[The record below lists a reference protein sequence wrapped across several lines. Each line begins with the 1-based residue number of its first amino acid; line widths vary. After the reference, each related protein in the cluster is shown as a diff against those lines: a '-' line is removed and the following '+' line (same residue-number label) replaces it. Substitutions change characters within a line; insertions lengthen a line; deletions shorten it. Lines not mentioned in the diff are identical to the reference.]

1 MVEAVILEN
10 DVNYRNV
17 YISCFKKLGANVI
30 SSTADP
36 MSALKI
42 IAERQPKLLIMDIVL
57 PEVDGFEFAK
67 TVRALA
73 PATKILIL
81 TYLVNDRISKDC
93 EKIGV
98 ERYIN
103 KPIKPDLISFIISQY
118 VGFETV
124 RKNFKP
130 IAKAVSSVDEAILD
144 RILQELQLPFHI
156 QGTRYTRVA
165 IKYMLKQEVPL
176 DKILITKEVY
186 PTVAK
191 ECNTTPSKVERA
203 IRYCVNFILEKE
215 TMDIVSPDKYGVNI
229 NGNHKLSNSKF
240 LMILARHVLDK
251 LAEANACDDISILN
265 MRVN

>member
-1 MVEAVILEN
+1 MKKRFITNQTINSFKNYLIEN
-10 DVNYRNV
+10 E
-17 YISCFKKLGANVI
+17 KA
-30 SSTADP
+30 TATIEKY
-36 MSALKI
+36 M
-42 IAERQPKLLIMDIVL
+42 RDIQL
-57 PEVDGFEFAK
+57 F
-67 TVRALA
+67 
-73 PATKILIL
+73 
-81 TYLVNDRISKDC
+81 
-93 EKIGV
+93 V
-98 ERYIN
+98 ER
-103 KPIKPDLISFIISQY
+103 
-118 VGFETV
+118 
-124 RKNFKP
+124 
-130 IAKAVSSVDEAILD
+130 AID
-144 RILQELQLPFHI
+144 
-156 QGTRYTRVA
+156 
-165 IKYMLKQEVPL
+165 KPL